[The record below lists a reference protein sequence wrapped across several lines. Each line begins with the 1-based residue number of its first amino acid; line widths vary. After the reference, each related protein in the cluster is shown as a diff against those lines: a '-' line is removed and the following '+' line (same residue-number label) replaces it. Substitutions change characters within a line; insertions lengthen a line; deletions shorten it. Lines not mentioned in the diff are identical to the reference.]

1 MDNHLKQ
8 FRKYLNGKTI
18 KTITWLGDNN
28 MEDLLWYNRPIVIH
42 FTDGS
47 ILIPQSDDEGNDGG
61 ALYYQ
66 DKDQSDII
74 YTTVYI

>member
-1 MDNHLKQ
+1 MDKHLKQ

-18 KTITWLGDNN
+18 KTITWLNDSN
-28 MEDLLWYNRPIVIH
+28 MEDLMWYNRPIVIH

-47 ILIPQSDDEGNDGG
+47 FLIPQSDDEGNDGG

-66 DKDQSDII
+66 DQNQSDII
-74 YTTVYI
+74 YTNR